1 MLLALGAQILAIGCA
16 VGISVAYIHRALW
29 SSADARLQSR
39 MVKLLALVGEDDNN
53 PSRLEFDANQANV
66 PPGDLYYIEDEQGRS
81 IAGSPAWIG
90 PLREQL
96 RKREK
101 PWNRRLDG
109 RKLRVAAMWNAAIFD
124 QEDMH
129 IPQLHAT
136 LFYAMPVDGTVT
148 QIARASQVAV
158 LVGLL
163 SVLLSALL
171 TWWAVG
177 RGIEPLTDFARYADR
192 IEVDRTEF
200 SEPGNIARNS
210 ELIPLARAL
219 ASLQERVQQAF
230 QRERQFLGDAAHEL
244 KTAVAIQKS
253 TLQLLEQRQLN
264 ENEYREGVSQ
274 ALEDTGRIEHLVRNM
289 LLLSSLEH
297 APQSSRDASAPIRI
311 GDTIV
316 GAIEQLSPVAQIRSV
331 RCIFEDQC
339 EAQILSNE
347 SDLTLLWTNL
357 IENAVRHS
365 DPGAEVRIE
374 LEATESACTVRIVDR
389 GSGIS
394 SVDLPHVFERFY
406 RSDVSRSRSTGGF
419 GLGLSIARA
428 IVENLDGSIQISSV
442 PGAGTTVE
450 VTLPHSEVTLRETAD
465 AVPHSG
471 SQLSAQNSHLA

>member
-1 MLLALGAQILAIGCA
+1 VLLALGAQILAIGCA

-29 SSADARLQSR
+29 SSADALLQSR
-39 MVKLLALVGEDDNN
+39 MVRLLALVGEDDNH
-53 PSRLEFDANQANV
+53 PSRLEFDADQANV
-66 PPGDLYYIEDEQGRS
+66 PPGDMYYIEDEQGHG

-90 PLREQL
+90 PVREHL

-101 PWNRRLDG
+101 PWNHRLNG
-109 RKLRVAAMWNAAIFD
+109 RELRVAAMWNAAIFD
-124 QEDMH
+124 QEDMR

-163 SVLLSALL
+163 SVLLSALM

-177 RGIEPLTDFARYADR
+177 RGIEPLTGFARYADR

-230 QRERQFLGDAAHEL
+230 QRERQFLSDAAHEL
-244 KTAVAIQKS
+244 KTAIAIQKS

-297 APQSSRDASAPIRI
+297 ERQSPRVRSSPIRI
-311 GDTIV
+311 GDTIAS
-316 GAIEQLSPVAQIRSV
+316 AIEQISPVAQIRSV
-331 RCIFEDQC
+331 RCIFEDRC
-339 EAQILSNE
+339 NAQIRGNE

-357 IENAVRHS
+357 IENAIRHS
-365 DPGAEVRIE
+365 APGAEVRIE
-374 LEATESACTVRIVDR
+374 LGATESACTVRIVDR

-428 IVENLDGSIQISSV
+428 IVENLDGSIQISSA

-450 VTLPHSEVTLRETAD
+450 VTLPHSEVTIR
-465 AVPHSG
+465 
-471 SQLSAQNSHLA
+471 